1 MSIPRGKSLIF
12 VINSCNTRIYYDISH
27 VMVNLRI
34 KTMSDLATQLN
45 NFRNALQIQ
54 GEQDEGKDGS
64 TGGISN
70 DTYESATFPKG
81 VEINDSNGEGTI
93 RYPFDY
99 RVRHKHYALGVETA
113 TDDTNAAGMITA
125 NYIIGR
131 SGKV

>member
-1 MSIPRGKSLIF
+1 
-12 VINSCNTRIYYDISH
+12 
-27 VMVNLRI
+27 
-34 KTMSDLATQLN
+34 MSDLATQLN
-45 NFRNALQIQ
+45 NFRNSIQIQ
-54 GEQDEGKDGS
+54 GEQDEGKDGN

-81 VEINDSNGEGTI
+81 VEINDSDGEGTI

-125 NYIIGR
+125 SYMIGH
-131 SGKV
+131 SGKVYISDIKFEVPQNRAAGNSIINRLVSMNGQIV